1 MYEEKMIGEE
11 IKKLTKE
18 EINCSIREGVKSVIE
33 QVLEE
38 DITEH
43 IGATY
48 REHIPP
54 SAWRTQWI
62 LYPQSHQPSGQN

>member
-38 DITEH
+38 EMES
-43 IGATY
+43 Y
-48 REHIPP
+48 REFCVKVAKHFSHFTIP
-54 SAWRTQWI
+54 
-62 LYPQSHQPSGQN
+62 LQSHKSR